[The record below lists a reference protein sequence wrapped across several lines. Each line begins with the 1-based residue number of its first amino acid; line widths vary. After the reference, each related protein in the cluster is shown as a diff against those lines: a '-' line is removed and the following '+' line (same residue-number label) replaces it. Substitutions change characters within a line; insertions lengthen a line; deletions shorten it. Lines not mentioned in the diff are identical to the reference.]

1 MSLEQNKNNE
11 AHSLATTEKSD
22 QLVND
27 TTLENET
34 YPFEET
40 QDETSKR
47 SPFKKLWWLL
57 PLLGVILAIGG
68 VSVVRLRNN
77 AGEETVTTTETQT
90 APLSVRTTTA
100 QREPIRA
107 WRSSEGMV
115 LAARFKHLAFDTE
128 GEVTYIAQRGG
139 GRTLREGDRVQKGE
153 LLARIDNREQ
163 AADVNSA
170 QAGIVEAQK
179 QKSAAAAEVAQAQTQ
194 VAQARSQVRQN
205 QAQVEKAR
213 SALDLAQSELERYRM
228 LYEEGAIT
236 ANEFDSRQKTVRDAR
251 ADLRAAQ
258 ASVESAQEQVRS
270 AQAQVQAAQQ
280 QLEAS
285 DSGITNARS
294 RLTQAEV
301 AAEGTR
307 LYAPFDGVVAY
318 LNIRENEYYTPQ
330 SVTSQIGG
338 DYQGIVDRVP
348 IVVIDPSQFEV
359 TVELPTSN
367 ENQVQTGQTAVVS
380 ATDDANRGETLIEN
394 ARARGEVFAVNPAVS
409 PGRRSIQ
416 ANVRIQRG
424 GSNLQ
429 HGDRV
434 STWIAVNEDA
444 NAVVVPL
451 SAIVFRNQ
459 QPYVFVVNPEENTVE
474 QRAVELG
481 IEGIT
486 QQEIASG
493 VEAGETV
500 VTVGQ
505 NRLVDGTPVKVTSA
519 NNGGQQ

>member
-1 MSLEQNKNNE
+1 
-11 AHSLATTEKSD
+11 
-22 QLVND
+22 
-27 TTLENET
+27 
-34 YPFEET
+34 
-40 QDETSKR
+40 
-47 SPFKKLWWLL
+47 
-57 PLLGVILAIGG
+57 
-68 VSVVRLRNN
+68 
-77 AGEETVTTTETQT
+77 
-90 APLSVRTTTA
+90 
-100 QREPIRA
+100 
-107 WRSSEGMV
+107 
-115 LAARFKHLAFDTE
+115 
-128 GEVTYIAQRGG
+128 
-139 GRTLREGDRVQKGE
+139 
-153 LLARIDNREQ
+153 
-163 AADVNSA
+163 
-170 QAGIVEAQK
+170 
-179 QKSAAAAEVAQAQTQ
+179 
-194 VAQARSQVRQN
+194 
-205 QAQVEKAR
+205 
-213 SALDLAQSELERYRM
+213 
-228 LYEEGAIT
+228 
-236 ANEFDSRQKTVRDAR
+236 
-251 ADLRAAQ
+251 
-258 ASVESAQEQVRS
+258 
-270 AQAQVQAAQQ
+270 VQAAQQ